1 MIQKHDDGNPSADLK
16 GLGLK
21 ATGPRLKILEIF
33 RNHSDQGTVRHLS
46 AEEVYKILVS
56 EGEDVGLATVYRV
69 LSQFAQAGIL
79 VRRTFEPGNAV
90 FELDDG
96 AHHDHLICEMC
107 GRVEEFIDP
116 EIEKRQKDIAKAHG
130 FKLHD
135 HSMALYGICS
145 DCQRKTKQS

>member
-1 MIQKHDDGNPSADLK
+1 MIQKHDDDSSSADLK

-33 RNHSDQGTVRHLS
+33 KMHSAPGTERHLS
-46 AEEVYKILVS
+46 AEEVYKILVA

-116 EIEKRQKDIAKAHG
+116 EIEKRQKDIAEAHG

-135 HSMALYGICS
+135 HSMALYGICAS
-145 DCQRKTKQS
+145 CQRKGK